1 MLYKHNYCQK
11 ALLYFGIPIAE
22 DWCINV
28 QMGMTLYV
36 YQACW
41 LENFANLQL
50 NMRRIE
56 GFKTQDVL
64 QLKLRL

>member
-28 QMGMTLYV
+28 QMGMALYV
-36 YQACW
+36 YQAC
-41 LENFANLQL
+41 
-50 NMRRIE
+50 
-56 GFKTQDVL
+56 
-64 QLKLRL
+64 